1 MELQNAINFNS
12 ESTMSPRTTNHKSY
26 NWTSNTIQSHT
37 DNMAIYRTSNL
48 SIKMKNCCLLSTCD
62 DSKIWRDFGSMTW
75 LIIMRQF
82 WKQLKM
88 WLEAICTLNVSS
100 GAW

>member
-48 SIKMKNCCLLSTCD
+48 SIKMKIVACCQHVMIPKYEEILDQWHDWLLCD
-62 DSKIWRDFGSMTW
+62 NFENN
-75 LIIMRQF
+75 
-82 WKQLKM
+82 WK
-88 WLEAICTLNVSS
+88 CD
-100 GAW
+100 